1 RGHTHGSY
9 GNADRATAR
18 SLALSV
24 KPSARGADSV
34 IALISRLPG
43 RSQPSAHRTILNIG
57 IWYHLLHVED
67 TITMIAPPA
76 EAMWLEGAK
85 QKPGRNP
92 GRELISHM
100 PIRDS

>member
-1 RGHTHGSY
+1 METKCGWCSIRNNPGH
-9 GNADRATAR
+9 DRN
-18 SLALSV
+18 
-24 KPSARGADSV
+24 KQK
-34 IALISRLPG
+34 LPG

-67 TITMIAPPA
+67 SITMIALPA
-76 EAMWLEGAK
+76 EAMWLKGGAK
-85 QKPGRNP
+85 QKPERNP

>member
-1 RGHTHGSY
+1 MVLIGTVSLYPPFITDMKGYPHGNY

-24 KPSARGADSV
+24 KPSARGLSQCQQGYQ
-34 IALISRLPG
+34 ITRKQNLPG
-43 RSQPSAHRTILNIG
+43 RNQPSAHRTILNIG
-57 IWYHLLHVED
+57 IC
-67 TITMIAPPA
+67 
-76 EAMWLEGAK
+76 K
-85 QKPGRNP
+85 KPERNP